1 MSKPILGCPIDYY
14 EDNLFFN
21 SNSSLFGKNCWAAYK
36 LGGFNYDFQNRD
48 TKDAILLSLVHTI
61 KNVSHVKIMVVPT
74 TEDVNLH
81 YGNFKK
87 NLRPNDVLYD
97 NAVTC
102 ADATREYLKQSEQNW
117 IDYTTYLIVKLQ
129 DEAVDQVELIG
140 KQVREFFKEPIYSA
154 MSLALLSPADITT
167 VTLQK
172 YRKIEGELFQTLNS
186 CVELH
191 RLRPKEM
198 QRLLKRVFYK
208 GLRVPFKL
216 NKTVIDVK
224 DENTGAIRRE
234 YSEDWQ
240 PYRECGKKEIG
251 KKLCIEYYRPYKPDI
266 IHLFSGRLKCEGNKG
281 ISITHDSGVKS
292 YQSYLTVINIPEAI
306 IFPGREWIYRL
317 QKQRVP
323 VEICIDIQNTHYK
336 KALDD
341 LANLRKELNSQMQ
354 ECLDSGD
361 VPPSKIR
368 EAHEQIESLC
378 RELGDNRLPMSET
391 TISLCVAGSDPEQ
404 VEKDI
409 GEIVEH
415 LDKSEFEVARSGA
428 DQMQL
433 FMQHIPG
440 TETFTRDFVKRLS
453 PFPIAGGIFGVNN
466 RVGDN
471 VGYYI
476 GMANDKPVFFS
487 PTQACLERKSPAGTA
502 YGNLG
507 YGKTYAMRIITFQ
520 HVLNG
525 GRAIII
531 DPKGE
536 YEHWKDLP
544 ILGKHTNVVVL
555 TSDPKNKGLLDPFI
569 MFPNDLNHASDL
581 ARTCIMK
588 LSNIKSGTKEDT
600 ILKESVKKV
609 VSMTN
614 PCMLKVVDGIKWI
627 MENDEDGEFK
637 SLAKSLHRNLKA
649 TMDNGLSQLLFGD
662 GTEQAINISGR
673 MNVISLHNMSFAG
686 AEKHEDS
693 YNDDEKLSSI
703 LLYLAVDFVRQFMNL
718 YPNEP
723 KLVFVDESWK
733 LTALQIGR
741 ELTEALIRLGRS
753 LYLAVLL
760 NGHSV
765 NDLPSDEMRGLVT
778 YKFCFHTGDDEEA
791 KRMLDYLK
799 LDITKE
805 NMNILM
811 GKEKDGGLG
820 NGECLF
826 SDLYGRVSR
835 LKFDVVFSNLDEFFS
850 TTPDPEKQQ
859 IETDAEKETPVQ
871 KTAEE
876 QQAPEQPDEPKEA
889 EKVPPVPEI
898 IAQEKEVAQ
907 QPAEPEQPE
916 QREEPEE
923 TGQDGEDDLGERI
936 DSIILQFDKIK
947 NKTA

>member
-1 MSKPILGCPIDYY
+1 MSKPILGCPVDYY

-21 SNSSLFGKNCWAAYK
+21 SNNSALGKNCWAAYK
-36 LGGFNYDFQNRD
+36 LVGFNYEFQNRD
-48 TKDAILLSLVHTI
+48 TKDAILLSLIHTI
-61 KNVSHVKIMVVPT
+61 KNFSHAKILVVPT
-74 TEDVNLH
+74 TEDVDLH

-87 NLRPNDVLYD
+87 NLRPDDILHG
-97 NAVTC
+97 NAVQV
-102 ADATREYLKQSEQNW
+102 AEDTRIYLKQREQNW
-117 IDYTTYLIVKLQ
+117 VDYTTYLIVKLQ

-140 KQVREFFKEPIYSA
+140 KQVREHFKDPIYSA
-154 MSLALLSPADITT
+154 LSLALLSPGDITT

-172 YRKIEGELFQTLNS
+172 YRKIEENIYQVLKG
-186 CVELH
+186 CVDMH

-216 NKTVIDVK
+216 NKTVIDVT
-224 DENTGAIRRE
+224 DENTKKIRRE

-240 PYRECGKKEIG
+240 PYKEHGKKELG
-251 KKLCIEYYRPYKPDI
+251 KRVIEYYRPHKADI
-266 IHLFSGRLKCEGNKG
+266 MHLFSGRLQCEGNWG
-281 ISITHDSGVKS
+281 VSIKHDTGAKS
-292 YQSYLTVINIPEAI
+292 YQSYLTVVNIPEAI

-323 VEICIDIQNTHYK
+323 VEICIDIQNTHYR

-341 LANLRKELNSQMQ
+341 LANLRKELNSQVQ

-361 VPPSKIR
+361 VPPSKVR

-391 TISLCVAGSDPEQ
+391 TISLCVAGSNPEQ

-409 GEIVEH
+409 TEVKMH
-415 LDKSEFEVARSGA
+415 LDKSEFKVERSGA

-440 TETFTRDFVKRLS
+440 TESFTRDFVKKLS

-471 VGYYI
+471 VGSYL

-487 PTQACLERKSPAGTA
+487 PTQACLEKKSPAGTA

-507 YGKTYAMRIITFQ
+507 FGKTFGMRVVTYH

-525 GRAIII
+525 GRAVVI

-536 YEHWKDLP
+536 SENWEELP
-544 ILGKHTNVVVL
+544 ILGKHTNIVIL
-555 TSDPKNKGLLDPFI
+555 KSDPKNKGLLDPFI

-588 LSNIKSGTKEDT
+588 LLNIKSGTKGDT
-600 ILKESVKKV
+600 ILKESTKKV
-609 VSMTN
+609 MSMTA
-614 PCMLKVVDGIKWI
+614 PCMMKVVERIGWIKDNDG
-627 MENDEDGEFK
+627 DEEFR
-637 SLAKSLHRNLKA
+637 SAAKEMHRNLKS
-649 TMDNGLSQLLFGD
+649 TMDVGLSQLLFGE
-662 GTEQAINISGR
+662 GTEKAVNISGR

-686 AEKHEDS
+686 VEKHEED
-693 YNDDEKLSSI
+693 YTDDEKLSSI
-703 LLYLAVDFVRQFMNL
+703 LLYLAVDFVRQFMSL

-723 KLVFVDESWK
+723 KLVFIDESWR

-741 ELTEALIRLGRS
+741 ELIDGLVRLGRS
-753 LYLAVLL
+753 MFLAVLL

-765 NDLPSDEMRGLVT
+765 NDLPSEELRGLIS
-778 YKFCFHTGDDEEA
+778 YKFCFHTGDEEEA

-805 NMNILM
+805 NINILM
-811 GKEKDGGLG
+811 GEVRNGGLG

-835 LKFDVVFSNLDEFFS
+835 LKIDAVFTNLEEFFN
-850 TTPDPEKQQ
+850 TTPKPEEQQ
-859 IETDAEKETPVQ
+859 SEIDAEKVELVQ
-871 KTAEE
+871 VIPQEQPQGTEKDDGDDLVRQPEE
-876 QQAPEQPDEPKEA
+876 QQAPEQQHE
-889 EKVPPVPEI
+889 
-898 IAQEKEVAQ
+898 
-907 QPAEPEQPE
+907 EPEQP
-916 QREEPEE
+916 QWTAP
-923 TGQDGEDDLGERI
+923 DGEKDLSAYVDALIVQYNER
-936 DSIILQFDKIK
+936 KK
-947 NKTA
+947 KAG